1 MTLPTKQEAQELF
14 DYVCQKTDFFNIKN
28 GLPEGTS
35 RRHYLCV
42 AEHAKLIASKT
53 KCLDP
58 EKAYILGLLHDYG
71 EYQEQKDRR
80 FFHGTAGYDEM
91 MYLGFDEV
99 ARTCL
104 SHSFFDGLVTPEN
117 YSSYDAS
124 CIRRAAAIL
133 EKNPF
138 DDYDRL
144 IQISDLTATGDQTT
158 DIEKRLNFISQKYNV
173 PEEIIRNKKEKA
185 NELKTY
191 FDKLCKEDVYHI
203 LGLIKN
209 D

>member
-1 MTLPTKQEAQELF
+1 MTLPTKAEAQELF
-14 DYVCQKTDFFNIKN
+14 EYVCQKTDYYNVKN

-35 RRHYLCV
+35 RKHYLQV
-42 AEHAKLIASKT
+42 AKHAKLIAKKT
-53 KCLDP
+53 KILNS

-80 FFHGTAGYDEM
+80 LFHGTAGYDEM

-104 SHSFFDGLVTPEN
+104 SHSFFDEQITPEN
-117 YSSYDAS
+117 YCSYDAD
-124 CIRRAAAIL
+124 CILRAAKIIA
-133 EKNPF
+133 KNPF

-144 IQISDLTATGDQTT
+144 IQISDLSVAGWSAT
-158 DIEKRLNFISQKYNV
+158 DIDKRLDFIAQKYHISA
-173 PEEIIRNKKEKA
+173 EIISYKRKQAHK
-185 NELKTY
+185 LKSY
-191 FDKLCKEDVYHI
+191 FDKLCGEDVYHI
-203 LGLIKN
+203 LGLKN

>member
-1 MTLPTKQEAQELF
+1 MTLPTKQETQELF
-14 DYVCQKTDFFNIKN
+14 DYACQKTDVFNIKN

-35 RRHYLCV
+35 RGHYLRV
-42 AEHAKLIASKT
+42 AEHAKMIASAT
-53 KCLDP
+53 DSLNP

-104 SHSFFDGLVTPEN
+104 SHSFFDCCITPEN
-117 YSSYDAS
+117 YPSYDAD
-124 CIRRAAAIL
+124 CIRRAAEIIAQ
-133 EKNPF
+133 NPL

-144 IQISDLTATGDQTT
+144 IQISDLTVTGNEAAN
-158 DIEKRLNFISQKYNV
+158 IEDRLNFIGRKYHV
-173 PEEIIRNKKEKA
+173 PEEIIRYKKEQANKLKA
-185 NELKTY
+185 Y
-191 FDKLCKEDVYHI
+191 FDKLCKKDVYQI
-203 LGLIKN
+203 LGLKN